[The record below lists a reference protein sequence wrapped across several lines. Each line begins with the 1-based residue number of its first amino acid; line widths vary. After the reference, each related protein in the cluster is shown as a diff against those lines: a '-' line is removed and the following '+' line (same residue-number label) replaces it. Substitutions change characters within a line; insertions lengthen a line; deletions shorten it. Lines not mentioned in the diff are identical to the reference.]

1 MLLLNVAKHASDLG
15 QPAVY
20 IDIETLRDN
29 PYPDVLIRLM
39 IELATELDRALERAR
54 RPSIKR
60 WRARRRLGR
69 LRTRLETLLSDPQQA
84 QYRLADTTADRRTL
98 RRSARGDVAA
108 PRGVGPAVGG
118 ASASASSDRERSHLS
133 EAGREASFVR
143 TKLEG
148 LQAEATEFREML
160 SDAIKA
166 TGDRGVLVI
175 LDDFY
180 FIRRENQPDVLAYLH
195 QVVKNLGIWLKVGAV
210 EHRLNEFEDGDPP
223 RGLQLTQDA
232 GKVPMDVTLA
242 DFDHTR
248 AFLEGILADVCYEA
262 EVDVNALLTDGARLR
277 LVIASG
283 GVPRDYVNLVT
294 AALDKATRRT
304 GEANRPRNRIT
315 AEDVNV
321 AVPEFLKQKEDDLR
335 VDARPE
341 DIDRLRNRLYD
352 VLNFC
357 LVLRKTNIFTVEAR
371 MLREEQWGRD
381 IAALS
386 DLRFFHRFG
395 NLTVK
400 SSDPGFVGQRYEGF
414 ALDLSAYAATRVRT
428 NEVEFWTTD
437 GFQRSRGVNFVY
449 TPQISAELSKMP
461 GKKKAHPPEPVVS
474 LGGDQITIFD
484 ALEDSTEPS

>member
-1 MLLLNVAKHASDLG
+1 M
-15 QPAVY
+15 
-20 IDIETLRDN
+20 
-29 PYPDVLIRLM
+29 
-39 IELATELDRALERAR
+39 
-54 RPSIKR
+54 
-60 WRARRRLGR
+60 
-69 LRTRLETLLSDPQQA
+69 
-84 QYRLADTTADRRTL
+84 
-98 RRSARGDVAA
+98 
-108 PRGVGPAVGG
+108 
-118 ASASASSDRERSHLS
+118 
-133 EAGREASFVR
+133 R

-148 LQAEATEFREML
+148 LQAEATEFREVL
-160 SDAIKA
+160 REAVKA
-166 TGDRGVLVI
+166 SGERGVLVI

-180 FIRRENQPDVLAYLH
+180 FISRENQPDVLAYVQ

-210 EHRLNEFEDGDPP
+210 EHRLNEFEDGNPP

-232 GKVPMDVTLA
+232 GRVPMDVTLA

-248 AFLEGILADVCYEA
+248 TFLEGILTDVCA
-262 EVDVNALLTDGARLR
+262 EVGVGMDTLVTEGARLR

-335 VDARPE
+335 VDASPE
-341 DIDRLRNRLYD
+341 DIDRLRRRLHD

-381 IAALS
+381 VAALS

-400 SSDPGFVGQRYEGF
+400 SSDPAFVGQRYEGF

-437 GFQRSRGVNFVY
+437 GFQRSRGVTFVY
-449 TPQISAELSKMP
+449 RPEIAAELAQASPKKSSKSDP
-461 GKKKAHPPEPVVS
+461 IVQLS
-474 LGGDQITIFD
+474 SDQITIFD
-484 ALEDSTEPS
+484 ALEESGAP

>member
-1 MLLLNVAKHASDLG
+1 MLLLNVAKHAAEVG

-20 IDIETLRDN
+20 IDIETMRDN
-29 PYPDVLIRLM
+29 PYPDVLVRLL
-39 IELATELDRALERAR
+39 IELTTELDRKLRER
-54 RPSIKR
+54 R
-60 WRARRRLGR
+60 WRSATGWRAGRRLKR
-69 LRTRLETLLSDPQQA
+69 LRARLETLLGDPQQA
-84 QYRLADTTADRRTL
+84 QYRLADSSATRRQ
-98 RRSARGDVAA
+98 RRRRMRGDISVPGGIGSLTGVA
-108 PRGVGPAVGG
+108 GGG
-118 ASASASSDRERSHLS
+118 ASAEREQNDVR

-148 LQAEATEFREML
+148 LQGEATEFREVL
-160 SDAIKA
+160 REAVKA

-180 FIRRENQPDVLAYLH
+180 FIRRENQPDVLAYLQ

-210 EHRLNEFEDGDPP
+210 EHRLNEFEDGNPP

-232 GKVPMDVTLA
+232 GKVHMDVTLA

-248 AFLEGILADVCYEA
+248 AFLEGILADVCA
-262 EVDVNALLTDGARLR
+262 DAGVDVERLVTDGAKLR

-315 AEDVNV
+315 AEDINV

-357 LVLRKTNIFTVEAR
+357 LVHRKTNIFTVEAR

-400 SSDPGFVGQRYEGF
+400 SSGPGFVGQRYEGF

-437 GFQRSRGVNFVY
+437 GFQRSRGANFVY
-449 TPQISAELSKMP
+449 TPEISASLVRTAT
-461 GKKKAHPPEPVVS
+461 KKAATPEPVVQLNS
-474 LGGDQITIFD
+474 DQITIFD
-484 ALEDSTEPS
+484 ALRETEDSR

>member
-1 MLLLNVAKHASDLG
+1 MLLLNVARHVASEG

-29 PYPDVLIRLM
+29 PYPDVLVRLL
-39 IELATELDRALERAR
+39 IELVSELDRALRQPR
-54 RPSIKR
+54 WPSLKR
-60 WRARRRLGR
+60 WRARRRLKA
-69 LRTRLETLLSDPQQA
+69 LRERLEILLKDPQQA
-84 QYRLADTTADRRTL
+84 QYRVADSADTRRT
-98 RRSARGDVAA
+98 RRRKARGEAVAPGSA
-108 PRGVGPAVGG
+108 GPVSGV
-118 ASASASSDRERSHLS
+118 ASASASSERERSEHS
-133 EAGREASFVR
+133 ASGREASFVR

-148 LQAEATEFREML
+148 LQAEATEFRDVL
-160 SDAIKA
+160 KQAVKA
-166 TGDRGVLVI
+166 TGDRGVVVI

-180 FIRRENQPDVLAYLH
+180 FIRRENQPDVLAYLQ

-210 EHRLNEFEDGDPP
+210 EHRLNEFEDGNPP

-248 AFLEGILADVCYEA
+248 AFLEDILGDVCAEA
-262 EVDVNALLTDGARLR
+262 GVDMDLLLTDGARLR
-277 LVIASG
+277 LVLASG

-294 AALDKATRRT
+294 AALDKATRRS
-304 GEANRPRNRIT
+304 GETNRPRNRIG
-315 AEDVNV
+315 AEDVNI

-341 DIDRLRNRLYD
+341 DIGRLRTRLYD

-357 LVLRKTNIFTVEAR
+357 LVHRKTNVFTVEAR
-371 MLREEQWGRD
+371 MLREEQWARD

-437 GFQRSRGVNFVY
+437 GFQRTRAANLVY
-449 TPQISAELSKMP
+449 TPAVSGELSDSAA
-461 GKKKAHPPEPVVS
+461 GSAARKADPVVQ
-474 LGGDQITIFD
+474 LNPDQITIFD
-484 ALEDSTEPS
+484 ALEESQEP